1 MDWIYQLVWMVFYV
15 QLTVGKTYATGRL
28 KIDMRRIQGYV
39 AYRLYLGVITL
50 QAQAIAYHKYTTKRH
65 SAGSQ
70 HGIE

>member
-39 AYRLYLGVITL
+39 AY
-50 QAQAIAYHKYTTKRH
+50 
-65 SAGSQ
+65 
-70 HGIE
+70 